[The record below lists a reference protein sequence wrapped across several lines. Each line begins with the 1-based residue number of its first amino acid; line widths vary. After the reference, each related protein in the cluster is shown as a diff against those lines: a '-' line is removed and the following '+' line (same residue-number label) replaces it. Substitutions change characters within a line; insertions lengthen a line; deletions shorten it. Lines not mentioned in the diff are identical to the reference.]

1 MADRGEEMKAMNW
14 KTNMT
19 RWMQLALVV
28 GWCLIPALA
37 GAMTFEDETADK
49 AVPVVEQPTPAAS
62 AALEA
67 LAKGDIGSED
77 THEPELAG
85 AVPLG
90 KKSSGGERGILSLLA
105 MGLLGVGAFVTLML
119 LKKKRKGSPEEE
131 ALKMAVLQTIRVG
144 AKHQISMIRV
154 PGATLVVGLTEK
166 GIETLAELPELARE
180 ERAPADD
187 TILQAIA
194 EKDTLATRVEED
206 DSNPFLDRVLGK
218 TNRETPIFSSGYQP
232 KDVST
237 DSGRR
242 AVLRQLEQYRQTL

>member
-1 MADRGEEMKAMNW
+1 M
-14 KTNMT
+14 
-19 RWMQLALVV
+19 
-28 GWCLIPALA
+28 PALA
-37 GAMTFEDETADK
+37 GAMTFEEEPSETAL
-49 AVPVVEQPTPAAS
+49 VPEDQPTPAAS

-67 LAKGDIGSED
+67 LARGDVAESESP
-77 THEPELAG
+77 EPELAT

-90 KKSSGGERGILSLLA
+90 KKSTGGERGLLSWLALGLLA
-105 MGLLGVGAFVTLML
+105 IGSFVTLFL
-119 LKKKRKGSPEEE
+119 LKNKKKRTPEEE
-131 ALKMAVLQTIRVG
+131 AMTMAVLQTIRVG

-166 GIETLAELPELARE
+166 GIQTLAEPPELARE
-180 ERAPADD
+180 ESTASIHS
-187 TILQAIA
+187 TLQAVA
-194 EKDTLATRVEED
+194 SNDSLSSRVEED

-218 TNRETPIFSSGYQP
+218 TNRETPVFTSGYQP